1 MTNPFREIGSVDK
14 GKERNSGQG
23 MGRTELL
30 ARSGT
35 RTTTTLKSLNTL
47 FENFVFRYSL
57 GRYMIF
63 GMGEICLILPFGL
76 RLVLIIN

>member
-1 MTNPFREIGSVDK
+1 MTNPFRKSVAWTKGTKRIVDK
-14 GKERNSGQG
+14 G
-23 MGRTELL
+23 MGRTEHLP
-30 ARSGT
+30 RSGT
-35 RTTTTLKSLNTL
+35 CTTTTLKSLNTL